1 MRNFISRARRAAA
14 LAVALF
20 LLVLPAC
27 GETVGALSPHH
38 GVAGALIDRLYGR
51 IAKISPSPARV
62 IVIGPDHF
70 RRAKRNIVVG
80 ASDWGKRSIL
90 RGDSEGARLSRLFR
104 QDEVARRD
112 HCVTEHIPRVAR
124 TFPDAVVLSV
134 IVRPSA
140 TDLQILRACH
150 ALEVLLKDGSGVVIL
165 SMDLSHYKPREQ
177 SDAEDAR
184 TLEIIRDFRINDLN
198 EADVDCPRGARLFL
212 MLMRRLGC
220 TCVEILERSNSNDF
234 IKAAST
240 STTGHATAI
249 FSPLSQ
255 ERRGR

>member
-1 MRNFISRARRAAA
+1 M
-14 LAVALF
+14 
-20 LLVLPAC
+20 
-27 GETVGALSPHH
+27 
-38 GVAGALIDRLYGR
+38 
-51 IAKISPSPARV
+51 
-62 IVIGPDHF
+62 
-70 RRAKRNIVVG
+70 
-80 ASDWGKRSIL
+80 
-90 RGDSEGARLSRLFR
+90 
-104 QDEVARRD
+104 
-112 HCVTEHIPRVAR
+112 
-124 TFPDAVVLSV
+124 
-134 IVRPSA
+134 
-140 TDLQILRACH
+140 
-150 ALEVLLKDGSGVVIL
+150 IL